1 MTFVF
6 ETTSLSTVQLKKNE
20 NILPLFCWEPSLIA
34 DPHMDMRHWQ
44 FIQQSIDDINA
55 QLPSDARL
63 LTLHCEV
70 IDALELIAQH

>member
-1 MTFVF
+1 
-6 ETTSLSTVQLKKNE
+6 
-20 NILPLFCWEPSLIA
+20 
-34 DPHMDMRHWQ
+34 MDMRHWQ

-70 IDALELIAQH
+70 IDALELIV